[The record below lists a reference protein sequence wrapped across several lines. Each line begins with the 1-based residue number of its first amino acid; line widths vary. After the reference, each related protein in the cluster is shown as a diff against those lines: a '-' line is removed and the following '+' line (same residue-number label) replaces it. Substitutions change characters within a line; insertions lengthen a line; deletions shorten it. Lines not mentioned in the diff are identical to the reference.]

1 MKSDKLQDAVG
12 LVRDDFIEDAE
23 FTAERKAKVYPWV
36 KWAAVAA
43 CVLIAVLIAVPALQ
57 GKAPEVDP
65 KLAKPTPIEEPAV
78 EPVNEATDEPEIE
91 PEIKPETEPTPSDT
105 AQPGWA
111 AGGIWVETR
120 DYASYE
126 EFAADIYDPVFEAF
140 AASDEGQKHNYTYQV
155 NSTPNTSV
163 GEDGE
168 LHEDGTSIR
177 ISCSW
182 SNSFEVVLANDIET
196 VTVYSYN
203 YEPILAQSFAVSDEE
218 GTSKNYQVDDIEV
231 QKIGGDGTQRITMD
245 GVWRFFEGGDD
256 FSSQTIERVNING
269 LWYYVEGT
277 NEAEV
282 DAIATELARIAAM
295 L

>member
-23 FTAERKAKVYPWV
+23 YTAERKAKVYPWV
-36 KWAAVAA
+36 KWVAAAA
-43 CVLIAVLIAVPALQ
+43 CVLIAVLIAVPAIE
-57 GKAPEVDP
+57 GSSPDVVSKSSE
-65 KLAKPTPIEEPAV
+65 PTPV
-78 EPVNEATDEPEIE
+78 EGPTGDPVNEPDTEPGVEPDDEP
-91 PEIKPETEPTPSDT
+91 TTSYT
-105 AQPGWA
+105 AQPSWA
-111 AGGIWVETR
+111 AGGIWIETR

-126 EFAADIYDPVFEAF
+126 EFAADVYDPVFEAF
-140 AASDEGQKHNYTYQV
+140 AESDEGKKHGYTYQV

-168 LHEDGTSIR
+168 LHEDRTLIR

-182 SNSFEVVLANDIET
+182 SNSAEVVLANDVESA
-196 VTVYSYN
+196 TVYSYN
-203 YEPILAQSFAVSDEE
+203 YEPILAQSFAVADEE
-218 GTSKNYQVDDIEV
+218 GTSKNYQVEGIEV
-231 QKIGGDGTQRITMD
+231 QKIGGDDTQRITMD
-245 GVWRFFEGGDD
+245 GVWRFFEGGGD

-282 DAIATELARIAAM
+282 DAIAEALAHIAAT